1 MSKADEKRV
10 AKLLAKELDISFQD
24 HKLNLDSWGQVD
36 NWAKLNSKSLIF
48 VEVEREQEHPDT
60 NVLKVWPYIE
70 KKKKLGVF
78 LIHCFLPKSPSTD
91 SSRRRLAGWI
101 AIKLEKKFRSR
112 FLYAE
117 VMVSGVIK

>member
-36 NWAKLNSKSLIF
+36 NWAKLNSKAF
-48 VEVEREQEHPDT
+48 VFLEVEGGQKHPCT

-70 KKKKLGVF
+70 KKKKLGIF
-78 LIHCFLPKSPSTD
+78 LIHCFLPKTPSTN
-91 SSRRRLAGWI
+91 SSRRRLAEWI
-101 AIKLEKKFRSR
+101 VVKLEKMFKNR
-112 FLYAE
+112 FLYT
-117 VMVSGVIK
+117 